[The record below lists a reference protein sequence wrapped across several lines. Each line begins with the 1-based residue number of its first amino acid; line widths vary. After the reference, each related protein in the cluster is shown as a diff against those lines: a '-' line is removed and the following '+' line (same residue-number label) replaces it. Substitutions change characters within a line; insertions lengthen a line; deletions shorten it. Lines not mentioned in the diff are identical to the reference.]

1 MPVFRRF
8 CGRYL
13 RAGTDAAL
21 GEFRSM
27 SSPMMP
33 VSPLNGG
40 VALTGTRGRK
50 TPKLSAANAKKTTTN
65 TAAHF
70 MQAAFIG

>member
-1 MPVFRRF
+1 
-8 CGRYL
+8 
-13 RAGTDAAL
+13 
-21 GEFRSM
+21 
-27 SSPMMP
+27 MMP

-50 TPKLSAANAKKTTTN
+50 MPKLSAANAKKTTTN